1 MRREITCRP
10 PFGFGI
16 IDWPDG
22 DRARGE
28 EKGALM
34 RTWIAALGLAAVLSG
49 AGHGAGA
56 ATSAG
61 PQPFDSGRYGVEAA
75 CDRGSSAF
83 LKCEVSIRD
92 LVYETKLLNQE
103 LTFTPAGALG
113 SQLIFWGNP
122 AVGPKQGI
130 NVQLEPAE
138 HGQPL
143 PARARFQVVITEGA
157 RMTPVQSYA
166 FVVPVASK

>member
-1 MRREITCRP
+1 MQI
-10 PFGFGI
+10 
-16 IDWPDG
+16 W
-22 DRARGE
+22 
-28 EKGALM
+28 L
-34 RTWIAALGLAAVLSG
+34 AALGLVAVFSTAGLG
-49 AGHGAGA
+49 ARA
-56 ATSAG
+56 ATAAAP

-92 LVYETKLLNQE
+92 LVYETVLLNQE
-103 LTFTPAGALG
+103 LSFTPAGALG

-122 AVGPKQGI
+122 AVGTKQGI
-130 NVQLEPAE
+130 NVQIEPAE

-143 PARARFQVVITEGA
+143 PARARFQVVITEGI
-157 RMTPVQSYA
+157 RMLAVQRYA